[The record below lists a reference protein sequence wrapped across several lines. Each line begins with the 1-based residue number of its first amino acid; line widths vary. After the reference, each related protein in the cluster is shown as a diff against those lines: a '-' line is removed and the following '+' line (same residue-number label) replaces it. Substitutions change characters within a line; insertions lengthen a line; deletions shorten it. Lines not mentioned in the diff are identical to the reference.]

1 MDLKHPANRVAVS
14 SKIFRDFGID
24 VGSKWTNI
32 TVSHINNKKRIHK
45 LMGCVPGIFKLL
57 AMRAVS
63 QSTLGSKLPSQHIKL
78 GECDS
83 RAVMTLMR
91 ISYSVP

>member
-1 MDLKHPANRVAVS
+1 MMV
-14 SKIFRDFGID
+14 
-24 VGSKWTNI
+24 
-32 TVSHINNKKRIHK
+32 
-45 LMGCVPGIFKLL
+45 CVPGIFKLL

-83 RAVMTLMR
+83 RAAMTLMR